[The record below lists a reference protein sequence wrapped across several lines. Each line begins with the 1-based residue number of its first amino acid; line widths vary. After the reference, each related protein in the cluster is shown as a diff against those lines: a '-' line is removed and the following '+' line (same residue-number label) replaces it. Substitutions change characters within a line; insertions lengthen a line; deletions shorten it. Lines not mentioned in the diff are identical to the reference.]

1 MGTKLCNY
9 SNLLSF
15 VDRHASAEPEKREE
29 EEKIFKEV
37 SEAYSVLSDS
47 RKRNRYDQGYDLEE
61 LGMGECMCEV
71 EGWVLVYEKVNCCAI
86 YIYLFPCRL

>member
-1 MGTKLCNY
+1 MGTKLCDC
-9 SNLLSF
+9 SDFLSS

-47 RKRNRYDQGYDLEE
+47 RKIYVNPDL
-61 LGMGECMCEV
+61 
-71 EGWVLVYEKVNCCAI
+71 KI
-86 YIYLFPCRL
+86 